1 MEGPPNEERF
11 RGIWGP
17 GRSREY
23 TDEKSLC
30 EEERGPGLRP
40 TSSWNVP
47 DGKREAGWVLGFL
60 LFAKNGNE
68 AEHQSPL
75 SAWWQIPGREAS
87 CFVLWGEVCLLSIST
102 RIRMCSWSY
111 WNVDEDRCTHLRPSH
126 LPVR

>member
-1 MEGPPNEERF
+1 MR
-11 RGIWGP
+11 RGSGAS
-17 GRSREY
+17 GVQGGQGN
-23 TDEKSLC
+23 TLMKSLSV

-68 AEHQSPL
+68 AGHQSPL
-75 SAWWQIPGREAS
+75 SAWWQIPGREVS
-87 CFVLWGEVCLLSIST
+87 YFVLWGEVCLLSIFT

-111 WNVDEDRCTHLRPSH
+111 WNVDEDRCTHLRPSN